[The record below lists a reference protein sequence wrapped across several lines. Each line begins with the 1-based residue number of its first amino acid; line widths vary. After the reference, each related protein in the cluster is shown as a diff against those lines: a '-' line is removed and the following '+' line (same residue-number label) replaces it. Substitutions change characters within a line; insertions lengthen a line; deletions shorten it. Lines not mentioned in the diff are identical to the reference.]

1 MERHCS
7 SAAAVGEIARIL
19 RPIAVA
25 LALHMWSIPFRGTSA
40 NLDEKRFSGLAK
52 MRTFRSLSSD
62 PVSTE
67 Q

>member
-1 MERHCS
+1 
-7 SAAAVGEIARIL
+7 
-19 RPIAVA
+19 
-25 LALHMWSIPFRGTSA
+25 MWSLPFRGTSA